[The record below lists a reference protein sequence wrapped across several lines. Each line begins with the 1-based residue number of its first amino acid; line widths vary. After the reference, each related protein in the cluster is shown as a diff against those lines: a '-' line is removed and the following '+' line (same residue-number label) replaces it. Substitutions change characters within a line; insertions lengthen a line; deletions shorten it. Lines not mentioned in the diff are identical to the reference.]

1 MNPRLKISDGAPAR
15 PGPLSAEPARHIHQC
30 LRWPGPGGPGTGVYN
45 EMRHG
50 GAHVPPGQPLSEG
63 GWSLAGLSANP
74 YVERG
79 PEVAQALASMGKLQK
94 LKKCTVPTLSSRAR
108 GLDFRLGSCF
118 FLCSVPCS
126 WTKPCPPANPAL
138 TPQPCG
144 PRSLPPLGT
153 PVPRTQGHLTQNTN
167 GRKPV

>member
-1 MNPRLKISDGAPAR
+1 MIHLKPAMNPRLKISDGAPAR

-94 LKKCTVPTLSSRAR
+94 LKNVRFLHCPLEQGAWTS
-108 GLDFRLGSCF
+108 GLDPAFSFARCRAAGQSHVLLPTRLSLHSHVAPDL
-118 FLCSVPCS
+118 FLR
-126 WTKPCPPANPAL
+126 W
-138 TPQPCG
+138 G
-144 PRSLPPLGT
+144 PLFP
-153 PVPRTQGHLTQNTN
+153 GHRVT
-167 GRKPV
+167 